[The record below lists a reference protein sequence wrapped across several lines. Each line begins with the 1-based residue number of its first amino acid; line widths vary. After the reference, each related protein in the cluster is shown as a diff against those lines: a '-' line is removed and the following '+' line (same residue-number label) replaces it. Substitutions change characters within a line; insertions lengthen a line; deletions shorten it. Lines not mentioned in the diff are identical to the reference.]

1 MEIPYTLIIDLARP
15 LKSNTILISEGD
27 TRSRCLKII
36 LMNNGKKLDM
46 KDVQTVTIK
55 GVKADDTILFGD
67 CAIVTDAEGQPT
79 NTVTYV
85 LPSALADLPGRTTYT
100 LTLNSETAELIT
112 TPEFYTQTKRQL
124 YDEDDYLSE
133 SDLSGF
139 RDCLTRSLSAAK
151 DAKAS
156 KDAADESA
164 AQAAKSEEA
173 AKQYEELIKDQI
185 NNDLRGPQGADGK
198 SAYETAC
205 EGGFTGSQEEWLA
218 SLKGEKGDPGNPG
231 EDGKSAYEAACEAG
245 FTGTE
250 EEWLASLKGEKG
262 DKGDPGSATGGTG
275 AITELESGYFMMSV
289 SEEGHLLLTHND
301 NDPQPPLSIADGKLI
316 YTIS

>member
-27 TRSRCLKII
+27 ARSRRLYIV

-67 CAIVTDAEGQPT
+67 CTIVTDAEGHPT

-112 TPEFYTQTKRQL
+112 TPEFYTQTNRQL

-139 RDCLTRSLSAAK
+139 RDYMNRSLAAATAAEH
-151 DAKAS
+151 AKAQ
-156 KDAADESA
+156 
-164 AQAAKSEEA
+164 AQTSETA
-173 AKQYEELIKDQI
+173 AKQYEELIEEQI
-185 NNDLRGPQGADGK
+185 RNHIKGPVGPQGEKGETGPAGADGK
-198 SAYETAC
+198 TPAFSINSA
-205 EGGFTGSQEEWLA
+205 
-218 SLKGEKGDPGNPG
+218 
-231 EDGKSAYEAACEAG
+231 
-245 FTGTE
+245 
-250 EEWLASLKGEKG
+250 
-262 DKGDPGSATGGTG
+262 
-275 AITELESGYFMMSV
+275 
-289 SEEGHLLLTHND
+289 GHL
-301 NDPQPPLSIADGKLI
+301 IA
-316 YTIS
+316 TFE

>member
-27 TRSRCLKII
+27 ARSRRLYIV

-67 CAIVTDAEGQPT
+67 CTIVTDAEGQPT

-112 TPEFYTQTKRQL
+112 TPEFYTQTNRQL

-139 RDCLTRSLSAAK
+139 RDYMNRSLASATAAEH
-151 DAKAS
+151 AKAQAQTS
-156 KDAADESA
+156 ETAAGVSA
-164 AQAAKSEEA
+164 SHAQASETA
-173 AKQYEELIKDQI
+173 AKQYEELIEEQI
-185 NNDLRGPQGADGK
+185 RNHIKGPVGPQGEKGETGPAGADGK
-198 SAYETAC
+198 TPAFSINSA
-205 EGGFTGSQEEWLA
+205 
-218 SLKGEKGDPGNPG
+218 
-231 EDGKSAYEAACEAG
+231 
-245 FTGTE
+245 
-250 EEWLASLKGEKG
+250 
-262 DKGDPGSATGGTG
+262 
-275 AITELESGYFMMSV
+275 
-289 SEEGHLLLTHND
+289 GHL
-301 NDPQPPLSIADGKLI
+301 IA
-316 YTIS
+316 TFE